1 MILAR
6 RLAMLLVSLTVV
18 CWLVGAAGCAW
29 PNLRGEGFA
38 DETSGWTKR
47 LRKPSGTGNLAG
59 VDERSR
65 EIERNLGVR

>member
-6 RLAMLLVSLTVV
+6 RLVTLLGSLTVV
-18 CWLVGAAGCAW
+18 FWLFAAAGCAW
-29 PNLRGEGFA
+29 PNLRGEGFS
-38 DETSGWTKR
+38 DETTGWTKK
-47 LRKPSGTGNLAG
+47 LRQPTAKGNLAG